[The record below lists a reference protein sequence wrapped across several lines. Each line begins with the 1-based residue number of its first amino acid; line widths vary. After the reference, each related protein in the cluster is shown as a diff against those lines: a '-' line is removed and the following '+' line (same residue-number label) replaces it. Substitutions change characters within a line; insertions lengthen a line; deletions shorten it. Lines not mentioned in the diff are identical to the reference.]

1 MLNPNLQETARADCL
16 LLALEG
22 KLDAS
27 TTPEL
32 EGRITAKLRSGQKF
46 LALDFSKVTYL
57 ASSGLRMLLVLS
69 KLAGSLEGRIVVCGM
84 DQTMRDTLAISGFAP
99 YFPHADSTEEA
110 FRLLEA

>member
-1 MLNPNLQETARADCL
+1 MQTQNFQETARGDCL
-16 LLALEG
+16 LLSLEG

-27 TTPEL
+27 TTPDL
-32 EGRITAKLRSGQKF
+32 ERQITGKLRAGQKF
-46 LALDFSKVTYL
+46 VALDFSKVTYL

-69 KLAGSLEGRIVVCGM
+69 KLAGSLEGRIVLCGM

-110 FRLLEA
+110 FGLLEK